1 MRVRAFALLLF
12 SLSAWSA
19 RAPAIT
25 IYTEE
30 WPPITFQHNGIADG
44 MAVEVVRGIQAR
56 IHDNSPIDVVPWA
69 RGYKELLTNPGVMLF
84 TVGRSDAREKQ
95 MSLLGPIAVS
105 QTVLLAR
112 KGEAAKLLALG
123 AGIYQRP
130 VGAYRGSIFADAA
143 SAAGFVEVDLA
154 PTPQLTAQKMLMGRY
169 DMWVEGGFVVSSV
182 LKDIHQP
189 ADSVEV
195 VRVLESLE
203 LYLAFSRGTPAEE
216 VKRWQDGFAAI
227 KKDGTFKRIYNNWLP
242 RDAAPMEVKLIGLP
256 PGPAR

>member
-1 MRVRAFALLLF
+1 MTLQR
-12 SLSAWSA
+12 
-19 RAPAIT
+19 
-25 IYTEE
+25 
-30 WPPITFQHNGIADG
+30 NGVADG
-44 MAVEVVRGIQAR
+44 MAVEVVREIQAH
-56 IHDNSPIDVVPWA
+56 IHDNSQIEVVPWA

-84 TVGRSDAREKQ
+84 TVGRNDAREKQ

-154 PTPQLTAQKMLMGRY
+154 PTPQVTAQKLLLGRY

-189 ADSVEV
+189 ADAVEV

-203 LYLAFSRGTPAEE
+203 LYLAFSRGTGADE
-216 VKRWQDGFAAI
+216 VRHWQDGFAAI
-227 KKDGTFKRIYNNWLP
+227 KKDGTFKRIYNKWLP
-242 RDAAPMEVKLIGLP
+242 RDAAPMDLRLIGVP